1 MLLRKPIPASP
12 RVPRSAELARQRSRA
27 LSGAGARTGQRSGS
41 GVLAAARQGRS
52 PEKTESVGL
61 MKQGCAATQAWDGR
75 EDVRLDI
82 KGAACPVLR
91 PPCPAF
97 PAYMFSAHGV

>member
-1 MLLRKPIPASP
+1 MMMQVLLRKPIPASP

-27 LSGAGARTGQRSGS
+27 LSGAGARAGQRSGS
-41 GVLAAARQGRS
+41 GVAAAAAQGRS

-61 MKQGCAATQAWDGR
+61 MKPGCAAALAWDSR

-82 KGAACPVLR
+82 KGVAGLIFKGSKVL
-91 PPCPAF
+91 
-97 PAYMFSAHGV
+97 